1 MDHTIPNHLLFN
13 EVDMK
18 QPGPCVYPL
27 STTQGNL
34 HKAQI
39 LREKNN
45 VVFTLPGDAVGAYRT
60 FKLKS
65 EAQREAAVKHALT
78 KYPNAVIL

>member
-1 MDHTIPNHLLFN
+1 
-13 EVDMK
+13 MK
-18 QPGPCVYPL
+18 YANPQNF
-27 STTQGNL
+27 T
-34 HKAQI
+34 
-39 LREKNN
+39 
-45 VVFTLPGDAVGAYRT
+45 VVAVGAYRT